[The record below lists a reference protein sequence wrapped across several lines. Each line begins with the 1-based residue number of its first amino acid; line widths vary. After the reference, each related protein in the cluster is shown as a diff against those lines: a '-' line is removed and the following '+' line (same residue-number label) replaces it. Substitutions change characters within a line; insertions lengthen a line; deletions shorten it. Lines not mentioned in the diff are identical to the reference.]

1 MMAPNSTIKSTVY
14 VSTLWC
20 YHLYQC
26 CQYFFEDI
34 DEIEFANLLNLR
46 CGNNSITMRSK
57 EKYRFCYFL
66 HVLAEEKRFVKVVR
80 DSWITEI
87 LKATNIKENY
97 YKSHY
102 GDPLREDF
110 KALKA
115 NKNIVEELAEA
126 IGKARGKTP
135 YHM

>member
-1 MMAPNSTIKSTVY
+1 MMVVNSTTKPIVY

-46 CGNNSITMRSK
+46 CAENSIFMRSK

-66 HVLAEEKRFVKVVR
+66 HVLAEEKRFTKSIR
-80 DSWITEI
+80 DFWLTEI
-87 LKATNIKENY
+87 LKATSIKQNY

-102 GDPLREDF
+102 SDPIRNDFADLRD
-110 KALKA
+110 
-115 NKNIVEELAEA
+115 NKIIVSELAEA
-126 IGKARGKTP
+126 ISKARGKTSN
-135 YHM
+135 HT